1 MFSKVPTAMTADTVW
16 TLAQGYYP
24 VLIYE
29 RNYPMATAFGPYE
42 RVGFNPYRIQIP
54 LLVRT

>member
-1 MFSKVPTAMTADTVW
+1 MLSKVPTAMTADTVW
-16 TLAQGYYP
+16 GRAEGYYP

-29 RNYPMATAFGPYE
+29 RNYRMVTAFGPYE
-42 RVGFNPYRIQIP
+42 RAGFNPYRTEIP